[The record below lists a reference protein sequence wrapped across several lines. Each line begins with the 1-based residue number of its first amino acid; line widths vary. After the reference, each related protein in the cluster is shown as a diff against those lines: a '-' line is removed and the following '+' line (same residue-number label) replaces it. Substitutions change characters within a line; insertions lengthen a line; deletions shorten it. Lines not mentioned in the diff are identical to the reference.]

1 MWAIPAPI
9 TCLTMPPKTWP
20 LSTRTIDRIWH
31 QNYVCNEKNSQ
42 MVGIFSWLGHTMRI
56 SKQPW
61 FAIGCTCLPRSDFF
75 KKRLFGDPWRPFW
88 NFECLWPPSQPQN
101 TSKMYWSTN
110 ITHLRPLLMP
120 PTQFVPIQPP
130 EVKILKLQI
139 WAPKI
144 TILNHTKWLLLT
156 LCTPITLWKKN
167 LFQVVLQQKMRSWHG
182 LTLCKI
188 QSYYTPWIRR

>member
-1 MWAIPAPI
+1 
-9 TCLTMPPKTWP
+9 
-20 LSTRTIDRIWH
+20 
-31 QNYVCNEKNSQ
+31 
-42 MVGIFSWLGHTMRI
+42 MVGIFSRLGHTVRI

-61 FAIGCTCLPRSDFF
+61 FGIGCTSLPRSDFF

-156 LCTPITLWKKN
+156 LCTPITLWKKD

-188 QSYYTPWIRR
+188 QSYYTPWVRR